1 MLCVCVCVCVCV
13 QLLSHIQLFATPWT
27 VASQALLSMEFPR
40 QEHWKGLPF
49 PTPGYL
55 PNPGIEPASP
65 ALQAGSLPL
74 YHLGSLMYIAPL
86 LNPKISGNKYKYV

>member
-1 MLCVCVCVCVCV
+1 MVWYVSCSVVSDSWQPHGLV
-13 QLLSHIQLFATPWT
+13 H
-27 VASQALLSMEFPR
+27 QALLSMEFPR
-40 QEHWKGLPF
+40 QEHWRGLPF

>member
-1 MLCVCVCVCVCV
+1 MLRACVCVCV

-40 QEHWKGLPF
+40 QEHWRVLPF

-55 PNPGIEPASP
+55 PNPEIEPASP

-74 YHLGSLMYIAPL
+74 YHLGSLTYIAPL